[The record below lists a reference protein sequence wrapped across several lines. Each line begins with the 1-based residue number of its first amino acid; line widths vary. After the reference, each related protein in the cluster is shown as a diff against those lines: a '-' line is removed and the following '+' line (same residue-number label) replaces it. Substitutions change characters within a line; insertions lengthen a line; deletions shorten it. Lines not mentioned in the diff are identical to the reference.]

1 MLDIPVEM
9 ASRDA
14 RGEGVHV
21 AGAEPVLRA
30 ARGGRG
36 GASRFPLIKL
46 SPFTISYSLHHS
58 L

>member
-36 GASRFPLIKL
+36 GGIKVSPYKAFPIHHLIQ
-46 SPFTISYSLHHS
+46 SPP
-58 L
+58 